1 MKDSN
6 KMKIAIMQPY
16 FFPYIGYFELIK
28 SVDIFVFLND
38 VQFTKRGWINRNRIR
53 SSHKENENIV
63 IPVKSHKQKTNISE
77 ITTACSDWN
86 THIHKKIVCT
96 YGIKNKIFLNYFL
109 SLSGH
114 EKLKDILC
122 DSTIWTSRYL
132 GLNTIFKHSENISK
146 ESGFKKLI
154 EICKYFN
161 CNHYV
166 NACGGIDLYNR
177 EDFEKER
184 VFLEFLEPTKFSNK
198 LSIIDLILTQEEET
212 KLWLNKS

>member
-1 MKDSN
+1 
-6 KMKIAIMQPY
+6 MKIAIMQPY

-28 SVDIFVFLND
+28 HVDIFVFLND

-63 IPVKSHKQKTNISE
+63 IPVKSHRQKTNISE
-77 ITTACSDWN
+77 ITPASSDWN
-86 THIHKKIVCT
+86 DHIYKKIICT

-114 EKLKDILC
+114 AKLKDILC
-122 DSTIWTSRYL
+122 DSIIWTSQYL
-132 GLNTIFKHSENISK
+132 GLDVNFKHSENISK
-146 ESGFKKLI
+146 QSGFKKLI

-161 CNHYV
+161 CDHYV
-166 NACGGIDLYNR
+166 NACGGINLYNR
-177 EDFEKER
+177 EDFEKEGI
-184 VFLEFLEPTKFSNK
+184 FLEFLDPTKFSNK

-212 KLWLNKS
+212 KLWLKKS